1 MENYRI
7 FFVRE
12 AERITGCVVITWC
25 TGAGKKNMENNRSFR
40 YRAEDMKSLGNT
52 LPGHGSPVL
61 WKSPEG
67 RWMRHPGMRT
77 VQGM

>member
-1 MENYRI
+1 MENYRN

-12 AERITGCVVITWC
+12 AERITGC
-25 TGAGKKNMENNRSFR
+25 
-40 YRAEDMKSLGNT
+40 DMKSLGNT